1 MASRRR
7 TGHESGESGMRQ
19 LRFVAIALAMLLGAQ
34 AEALAAE
41 AFPNR
46 PIRLILGFAPGGSAD
61 VVARAIQPYLE
72 KRLGQPIIIENR
84 TGAGGVIAVDAV
96 AKSMPDGHV
105 IGIGAAGAL
114 SVNVSFNEK
123 MPYDPVK
130 DLAPISMLAEIPFI
144 LIAPAASET
153 NSVRDVIALAKARP
167 LTIAHGG
174 NGTAMH
180 LTAQLFNQMA
190 GISTTLVPYRGSAP
204 VAGDVL
210 AGHVPLGVTDITSA
224 ISLIGNGQIKALGVS
239 TARRASS
246 LPNVPTF
253 AEAGI
258 PGYEAI
264 GWFGAVAPAGT
275 PPGIIAKLNEAI
287 VGALSDPTIKDRFV
301 AVGAEPAPT
310 SPQQFAAF
318 IRSEIDKWSA
328 VIAKSG
334 AKGN

>member
-1 MASRRR
+1 MVR
-7 TGHESGESGMRQ
+7 
-19 LRFVAIALAMLLGAQ
+19 LRFAAITLAMLVGTPA
-34 AEALAAE
+34 AGVAAE
-41 AFPNR
+41 PFPTK

-72 KRLGQPIIIENR
+72 RKLGQPIIIENR

-96 AKSMPDGHV
+96 AKSPPDGHV
-105 IGIGAAGAL
+105 IGIAAAGAL

-130 DLAPISMLAEIPFI
+130 DLAPISLLAEIPFI
-144 LIAPAASET
+144 LIAPASSEA
-153 NSVRDVIALAKARP
+153 NSVRDVIALAKVRT
-167 LTIAHGG
+167 LSIAHGG

-190 GISTTLVPYRGSAP
+190 GVSTTLVPYRGSGP

-224 ISLIGNGQIKALGVS
+224 ISLIGDGRVKALGVS

-246 LPNVPTF
+246 LPGVPTF
-253 AEAGI
+253 AEAGL

-275 PPGIIAKLNEAI
+275 PPEIIAKLNEAI
-287 VGALSDPTIKDRFV
+287 VGALNDPAIKQRFI
-301 AVGAEPAPT
+301 AVGAEPVPT
-310 SPQQFAAF
+310 TSEQFSAF
-318 IRSEIDKWSA
+318 IRNEIDKWSA

>member
-1 MASRRR
+1 MAK
-7 TGHESGESGMRQ
+7 
-19 LRFVAIALAMLLGAQ
+19 LRFIALAS
-34 AEALAAE
+34 ALIFGVPATAPAAE
-41 AFPNR
+41 PFPSK

-72 KRLGQPIIIENR
+72 KKLGQPIIIENR

-96 AKSMPDGHV
+96 AKAPPDGHV

-123 MPYDPVK
+123 MPYDPLK
-130 DLAPISMLAEIPFI
+130 DLAPITLLAEIPFI
-144 LIAPAASET
+144 LIAPASLEA
-153 NSVRDVIALAKARP
+153 NSLRDAIALAKARP
-167 LTIAHGG
+167 ISIGHGG

-190 GISTTLVPYRGSAP
+190 GISTTLVPYRGSGP

-224 ISLIGNGQIKALGVS
+224 ISLIADGRLKALGVS
-239 TARRASS
+239 TSRRASS

-253 AEAGI
+253 AEAGL

-275 PPGIIAKLNEAI
+275 PPDIIAKLNEVI
-287 VGALSDPTIKDRFV
+287 VGALSDPTIKDRFA

-310 SPQQFAAF
+310 SPEQFAAF

>member
-1 MASRRR
+1 MVR
-7 TGHESGESGMRQ
+7 
-19 LRFVAIALAMLLGAQ
+19 LVRFAAVALAILLVPR
-34 AEALAAE
+34 AEVAAAE
-41 AFPNR
+41 AFPTK
-46 PIRLILGFAPGGSAD
+46 PIRLIVGFAPGGSAD

-84 TGAGGVIAVDAV
+84 TGAGGVIAVDMV
-96 AKSMPDGHV
+96 AKSAPDGHV

-130 DLAPISMLAEIPFI
+130 DLSPISLLAEIPFI
-144 LIAPAASET
+144 LIAPASYEA
-153 NSVRDVIALAKARP
+153 NSVGEVIALAKARP
-167 LTIAHGG
+167 GALSVGHGG

-190 GISTTLVPYRGSAP
+190 GINTTLVPYRGSGP

-224 ISLIGNGQIKALGVS
+224 ISLIGSGQVKALAVS
-239 TARRASS
+239 TARRAST

-253 AEAGI
+253 AEAGLA
-258 PGYEAI
+258 GYEAI

-275 PPGIIAKLNEAI
+275 PPEIIAKLNEAI
-287 VGALSDPTIKDRFV
+287 VSALNDPTIKDRFT

-310 SPQQFAAF
+310 SPEQFAAF
-318 IRSEIDKWSA
+318 IRSEIDKWSG

>member
-1 MASRRR
+1 
-7 TGHESGESGMRQ
+7 
-19 LRFVAIALAMLLGAQ
+19 
-34 AEALAAE
+34 
-41 AFPNR
+41 
-46 PIRLILGFAPGGSAD
+46 
-61 VVARAIQPYLE
+61 
-72 KRLGQPIIIENR
+72 
-84 TGAGGVIAVDAV
+84 
-96 AKSMPDGHV
+96 
-105 IGIGAAGAL
+105 
-114 SVNVSFNEK
+114 
-123 MPYDPVK
+123 
-130 DLAPISMLAEIPFI
+130 
-144 LIAPAASET
+144 
-153 NSVRDVIALAKARP
+153 
-167 LTIAHGG
+167 
-174 NGTAMH
+174 
-180 LTAQLFNQMA
+180 MA

-275 PPGIIAKLNEAI
+275 PPEIIAKLNEAI

-328 VIAKSG
+328 VIATSG